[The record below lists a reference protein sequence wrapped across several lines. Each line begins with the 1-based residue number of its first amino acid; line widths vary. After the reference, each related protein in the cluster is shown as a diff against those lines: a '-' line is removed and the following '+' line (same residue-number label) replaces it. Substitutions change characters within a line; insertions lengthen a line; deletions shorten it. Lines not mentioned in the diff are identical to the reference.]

1 MNNLEAMEQRKSV
14 RSYSNEEVEQS
25 IIRHLEDS
33 LAKSRSSMAKGNV
46 RFEVITGY
54 SKEAK
59 TGFLYG
65 LGKINTPAMIV
76 GIYEEEEDL
85 VEIGFCLEK
94 EVLFL
99 VKEGYGTCFLG
110 TYDEKVLRSYCKLTQ
125 KEHIGIVLVFG
136 KPNNDSR
143 FMNGAFRN
151 LAGSTKRKSYQEI
164 LLNANEYGE
173 EDTIVNIVK
182 HAIMAPSGNN
192 VQPVR
197 VAVQDKSAVFYLKDR
212 HYLVDLGIFLA
223 HFYLCCLEIYD
234 NVEITKITQK
244 QESVNGMEP
253 MVMISWQER
262 KTCH

>member
-1 MNNLEAMEQRKSV
+1 MNILEAMEQRKSV
-14 RSYSNEEVEQS
+14 RSYRKEEVEER
-25 IIRHLEDS
+25 IITQLRDS
-33 LAKSRSSMAKGNV
+33 LSQSRSSMAKDNI

-65 LGKINTPAMIV
+65 IGKIHAPAMIV

-94 EVLFL
+94 EVLYL

-110 TYDEKVLRSYCKLTQ
+110 TYDENTLKSCCKLTE

-136 KPNNDSR
+136 KPNEESR

-164 LLNANEYGE
+164 LLNAKEYDE
-173 EDTIVNIVK
+173 HDAIVNVVK

-197 VAVQDKSAVFYLKDR
+197 VSVQGNKAVFYLKDS
-212 HYLVDLGIFLA
+212 HCLIDLGIFLA
-223 HFYLCCLEIYD
+223 HFYLCCLDIYD
-234 NVEITKITQK
+234 NVEITKIK

>member
-1 MNNLEAMEQRKSV
+1 MNILEAMEQRKSV
-14 RSYSNEEVEQS
+14 RSYSKEAVEERVITHVKDFLSQS
-25 IIRHLEDS
+25 VSTI
-33 LAKSRSSMAKGNV
+33 AKGNV
-46 RFEVITGY
+46 RFEVLTGY

-59 TGFLYG
+59 TGFLFG
-65 LGKINTPAMIV
+65 LGKIDAPAMIV

-94 EVLFL
+94 EALYL

-110 TYDEKVLRSYCKLTQ
+110 TYDEVVLRETCKLTE

-136 KPNNDSR
+136 KPKEDSR

-151 LAGSTKRKSYQEI
+151 LAGSTKRKTYQEI
-164 LLNANEYGE
+164 LLNAKEYDE
-173 EDTIVNIVK
+173 QDEIVNVVK

-192 VQPVR
+192 AQPVR
-197 VAVQDKSAVFYLKDR
+197 VIVKDNQATFYLKDK
-212 HYLVDLGIFLA
+212 HYLVDLGIFIA

-234 NVEITKITQK
+234 NVEIIKVEQK
-244 QESVNGMEP
+244 QELMNGMEP
-253 MVMISWQER
+253 IVMITWQER